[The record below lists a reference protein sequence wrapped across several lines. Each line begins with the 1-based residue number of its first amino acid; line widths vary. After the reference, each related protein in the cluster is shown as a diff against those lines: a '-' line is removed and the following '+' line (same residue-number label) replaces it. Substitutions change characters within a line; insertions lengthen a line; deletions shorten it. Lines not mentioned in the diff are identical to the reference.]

1 MKSMFFRKIV
11 WAVDALE
18 ESENQ
23 KNVLYALG
31 ALTRPTQAAVE
42 PVYIATTPY
51 VRAKATPPAD
61 IEQAFTAL
69 AEKRLA
75 ELVRKSDIP
84 TMTSGK
90 ILVNRKGLLRS
101 EVQSLI
107 DHAKEGDAD
116 LIVVA
121 THARRGLSRMVLGSF
136 AETLILRSTLPV
148 LTVNPEAKIRERLS
162 SILLPTTF
170 DDGGRPAFEH
180 VAAFAKVFGARLT
193 LFYKELLLPD
203 SFLSPQVYDYLAE
216 NTAQRRA
223 AAQEWKAWAT
233 QYGVPTEIVIDEKPG
248 YPVPAIQ
255 EFATRGNFDL
265 IAVPSQADP
274 VSAAVIG
281 SVARG
286 LVRGAQCPVWVMRSP
301 VHEA

>member
-116 LIVVA
+116 L
-121 THARRGLSRMVLGSF
+121 
-136 AETLILRSTLPV
+136 
-148 LTVNPEAKIRERLS
+148 
-162 SILLPTTF
+162 
-170 DDGGRPAFEH
+170 
-180 VAAFAKVFGARLT
+180 
-193 LFYKELLLPD
+193 
-203 SFLSPQVYDYLAE
+203 
-216 NTAQRRA
+216 
-223 AAQEWKAWAT
+223 
-233 QYGVPTEIVIDEKPG
+233 
-248 YPVPAIQ
+248 
-255 EFATRGNFDL
+255 
-265 IAVPSQADP
+265 
-274 VSAAVIG
+274 
-281 SVARG
+281 
-286 LVRGAQCPVWVMRSP
+286 
-301 VHEA
+301 